1 MVNTTLLKEKVKVSG
16 YRPGWLA
23 EQLGITSSAWS
34 LKVNGQRN
42 FSVEEVAT
50 LCKLLKIKSLKEK
63 EAIFFSPEC

>member
-1 MVNTTLLKEKVKVSG
+1 MVNTTLLKEKVKTSG